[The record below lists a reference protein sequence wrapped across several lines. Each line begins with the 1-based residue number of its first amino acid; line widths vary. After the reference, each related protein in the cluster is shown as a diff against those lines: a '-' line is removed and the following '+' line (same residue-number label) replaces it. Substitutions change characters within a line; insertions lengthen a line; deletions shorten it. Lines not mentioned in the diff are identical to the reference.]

1 MSLVGGYY
9 GMAASLFGGGW
20 GLTRRRIIMGCAPHS
35 WVGLSWVGEAL
46 GRGGWEGKEGRGR
59 EGAGEGGV
67 SPGARPEAWQ
77 E

>member
-1 MSLVGGYY
+1 
-9 GMAASLFGGGW
+9 
-20 GLTRRRIIMGCAPHS
+20 MGCAQHS

-46 GRGGWEGKEGRGR
+46 GKGDGEGKEGRGR
-59 EGAGEGGV
+59 EEAGEGGV

>member
-1 MSLVGGYY
+1 
-9 GMAASLFGGGW
+9 
-20 GLTRRRIIMGCAPHS
+20 MGCAPHS